1 MEAKEVIEKSKA
13 LSKAT
18 AAKDPPENIIRILND
33 LKTGIKADEDLLRS
47 TKIGVAVNRSKQH
60 PNPAVARL
68 ASEIVKKW
76 RDDINKLKGSTSSD
90 KRSPNGTASPVPAST
105 SNGKPKL
112 NVPPAER
119 DWKKDRVDIARTN
132 QTTRDGTIGLIYN
145 GLAYMSTDASSDIL
159 HKATAVEAAGFAK
172 YGPESNAGYSS
183 KMRSLFMN
191 LKAKSNPKLR
201 VDVVNGTI
209 SPERL
214 VVMSNDELK
223 SAERR
228 AEDAKLIKENLKDS
242 QMPQVRSP
250 RHTARSCQRRAPNRS
265 KSVIGGE
272 EH

>member
-33 LKTGIKADEDLLRS
+33 LKTGVKADEDLLRS

-76 RDDINKLKGSTSSD
+76 RDDINKLKGSSPSD
-90 KRSPNGTASPVPAST
+90 KRSPNGTASPVPANT

-112 NVPPAER
+112 TVPPAER
-119 DWKKDRVDIARTN
+119 DWKKDKVDIARTN

-172 YGPESNAGYSS
+172 YGPESNASYSS

-201 VDVVNGTI
+201 VDVLNGTI

-214 VVMSNDELK
+214 VIMSNDELK

-250 RHTARSCQRRAPNRS
+250 RHIARPW
-265 KSVIGGE
+265 
-272 EH
+272 